1 MTRGPQAP
9 KAAAGEDTLYV
20 GTMPDAVRPTRF
32 VLGAMTGTSLDGID
46 VAAAEIRGTGLQ
58 MRARL
63 IRHDHADLGPLA
75 GDLRRAAEQEPMT
88 AETLAGLSLAL
99 GKRYAE
105 AVAAAVGGVERP
117 DLIAV
122 HGQTIVHRPPVSWQL
137 INPAPVALRFNCPVV
152 FDLRQADLAAGGQ
165 GAPITP
171 AADWVLFGDQEARRA
186 LVNLGGFCNV
196 SVLGEDGDEP
206 LAGVRGFDV
215 CACNQVLDAAARRG
229 LDAPYDD
236 GGRAALLGDAQD
248 FAVAELLEILVRQR
262 TSGRS
267 LGTGDEAGSWVA
279 TYGGRLL
286 PEDLAASAVDA
297 VARSIAEAISSH
309 DVDEIVV
316 AGGGA
321 RNEALVEALRRHAGL
336 PLRPS
341 DELDVPVQARE
352 ALAMAVLGAL
362 CADRV
367 PITLPGVTGCR
378 GARPVAGSWC
388 LPYS

>member
-1 MTRGPQAP
+1 M
-9 KAAAGEDTLYV
+9 
-20 GTMPDAVRPTRF
+20 MPDAVRPTRF

-63 IRHDHADLGPLA
+63 IRHDHADLGPLG
-75 GDLRRAAEQEPMT
+75 GDLRRAAAQEPMT

-99 GKRYAE
+99 GERYAE
-105 AVAAAVGGVERP
+105 AVAAAAGGVERP

-122 HGQTIVHRPPVSWQL
+122 HGQTIVHRPPISWQL

-152 FDLRQADLAAGGQ
+152 FDLRQADLVAGGQ

-171 AADWVLFGDQEARRA
+171 AADWVLFGDPETRRA
-186 LVNLGGFCNV
+186 VVNLGGFCNV
-196 SVLGEDGDEP
+196 TVLGEDGDEP

-236 GGRAALLGDAQD
+236 GGRAALAGEARDD
-248 FAVAELLEILVRQR
+248 AVAELLEILVRQR
-262 TSGRS
+262 TSGQS

-279 TYGGRLL
+279 TYGGRLG

-297 VARSIAEAISSH
+297 PCAPATSWTCPCRPAKPWPWRCSARCAPTACRSRCPGSRAAPTPRPWPGRGAWVART
-309 DVDEIVV
+309 
-316 AGGGA
+316 A
-321 RNEALVEALRRHAGL
+321 RM
-336 PLRPS
+336 P
-341 DELDVPVQARE
+341 QASE
-352 ALAMAVLGAL
+352 SCVCVWGQ
-362 CADRV
+362 
-367 PITLPGVTGCR
+367 
-378 GARPVAGSWC
+378 
-388 LPYS
+388 

>member
-1 MTRGPQAP
+1 
-9 KAAAGEDTLYV
+9 
-20 GTMPDAVRPTRF
+20 MPDAVCPTRF

-63 IRHDHADLGPLA
+63 IRHDHADLGTLA
-75 GDLRRAAEQEPMT
+75 GDLRRAAGQEPMT
-88 AETLAGLSLAL
+88 AETFAGLSLAL
-99 GKRYAE
+99 GERYAE
-105 AVAAAVGGVERP
+105 GVAAAAGDRP

-122 HGQTIVHRPPVSWQL
+122 HGQTIIHRPPVSWQL
-137 INPAPVALRFNCPVV
+137 INPAPVAARFHCPVV
-152 FDLRQADLAAGGQ
+152 SDLRQADLAAGGQ

-171 AADWVLFGDQEARRA
+171 AADWVLFGDQGTRRA
-186 LVNLGGFCNV
+186 VVNLGGFCNV

-229 LDAPYDD
+229 LDTPYDD
-236 GGRAALLGDAQD
+236 GGGAALAGEAQD
-248 FAVAELLEILVRQR
+248 DAVAELVEILVRQR

-267 LGTGDEAGSWVA
+267 LGSGDEAGSWVA
-279 TYGGRLL
+279 AYGGRLL

-297 VARSIAEAISSH
+297 IARCIGEAVSAH
-309 DVDEIVV
+309 DVDEIVI

-321 RNEALVEALRRHAGL
+321 RNEALVGALGRHAGL
-336 PLRPS
+336 PLRTS
-341 DELDVPVQARE
+341 DELGVPVQARE
-352 ALAMAVLGAL
+352 AMAMAVLGTL
-362 CADRV
+362 CADGV
-367 PITLPGVTGCR
+367 PITLPQVTGR
-378 GARPVAGSWC
+378 AEAAPLAGTWC

>member
-1 MTRGPQAP
+1 
-9 KAAAGEDTLYV
+9 
-20 GTMPDAVRPTRF
+20 MPDAVRPTRF

-75 GDLRRAAEQEPMT
+75 ADLRRAAAQEPMS

-99 GKRYAE
+99 GERYADVVG
-105 AVAAAVGGVERP
+105 VAAGDNQRP

-137 INPAPVALRFNCPVV
+137 VNPAPVALRFNCPVV
-152 FDLRQADLAAGGQ
+152 FDLRQADLAAGGR

-171 AADWVLFGDQEARRA
+171 AADWVLFGDTETTRA
-186 LVNLGGFCNV
+186 VVNLGGFCNV
-196 SVLGEDGDEP
+196 TVLGDDGDEP

-215 CACNQVLDAAARRG
+215 CACNQILDNAARRG

-236 GGRAALLGDAQD
+236 GGRAALVGEAQD
-248 FAVAELLEILVRQR
+248 YAVAELVEMLVRQR
-262 TSGRS
+262 SSGRS

-279 TYGGRLL
+279 TYAGRLL

-297 VARSIAEAISSH
+297 VARCIGEAVSAH

-321 RNEALVEALRRHAGL
+321 RNDALVETLRRHAGL
-336 PLRPS
+336 PLRTS
-341 DELDVPVQARE
+341 DDLDVPGQARE

-367 PITLPGVTGCR
+367 PITLPQVTGC
-378 GARPVAGSWC
+378 ADAAPVAGTWC

>member
-1 MTRGPQAP
+1 
-9 KAAAGEDTLYV
+9 
-20 GTMPDAVRPTRF
+20 MPDAVRPTRF

-75 GDLRRAAEQEPMT
+75 DDLRRAAAQEPMT
-88 AETLAGLSLAL
+88 AEKFAGLALAL
-99 GKRYAE
+99 GERYAE
-105 AVAAAVGGVERP
+105 AVGVAAGDGQGPGLVA
-117 DLIAV
+117 L

-171 AADWVLFGDQEARRA
+171 AADWVLFGDQETTRA
-186 LVNLGGFCNV
+186 VVNLGGFCNV
-196 SVLGEDGDEP
+196 TVLGEDGDEP
-206 LAGVRGFDV
+206 MAGVRGFDV
-215 CACNQVLDAAARRG
+215 CACNQVLDAAARSG

-236 GGRAALLGDAQD
+236 GGRAALLGEAQD
-248 FAVAELLEILVRQR
+248 YAVADLLEILVRQR
-262 TSGRS
+262 TSEQS
-267 LGTGDEAGSWVA
+267 LGTGDEAGSWI
-279 TYGGRLL
+279 TTSGGRLL
-286 PEDLAASAVDA
+286 PEDFVASAVDA
-297 VARSIAEAISSH
+297 IARCIGEAVSAH
-309 DVDEIVV
+309 EVDEIVV

-321 RNEALVEALRRHAGL
+321 RNEALVKALRRHAGL
-336 PLRPS
+336 PLRTS
-341 DELDVPVQARE
+341 DELGVPVQARE

-362 CADRV
+362 CGDRV
-367 PITLPGVTGCR
+367 PITLPRVTGR
-378 GARPVAGSWC
+378 AEAAPLAGTWC